1 MSSTV
6 MKLRRNEENL
16 FDTGLFVGLG
26 GTVISLILL
35 NVWQLKEA
43 SLVAA
48 YASLFFG
55 ILFVAVLKIG
65 FVGPIKTC
73 SFVSRNDFEVSAHLW
88 YKFF

>member
-1 MSSTV
+1 V
-6 MKLRRNEENL
+6 MKLRLLENEENL

-48 YASLFFG
+48 YASTLFG

-65 FVGPIKTC
+65 FVRPY
-73 SFVSRNDFEVSAHLW
+73 RNLLIREQEMIFEE
-88 YKFF
+88 